1 MEGSAATLA
10 TLLTSVGSVFTAFTG
25 YIGDIATIIINN
37 PLLLLGAC
45 IPFVFAVVSL
55 VKRFV

>member
-1 MEGSAATLA
+1 MESTATLA

-25 YIGDIATIIINN
+25 YIGDVADIIVNN

-45 IPFVFAVVSL
+45 IPFVFAVISL
-55 VKRFV
+55 VKRFI